1 MVDQAAAAKAENVR
15 VCIMNP
21 SWILGPQLQPGDIT
35 GNGLPWFAKI
45 TRGESMNEQG
55 SSSIIVFISYNFIEP
70 ATLRD
75 TYKDKIETFLCS
87 LELRICDPR
96 FPTTR

>member
-1 MVDQAAAAKAENVR
+1 MVDQATAAKAENVR

-45 TRGESMNEQG
+45 TKGESMNEQASG
-55 SSSIIVFISYNFIEP
+55 SIFFLSRTTFGTFLEL

-75 TYKDKIETFLCS
+75 TYKFIRT
-87 LELRICDPR
+87 
-96 FPTTR
+96 

>member
-1 MVDQAAAAKAENVR
+1 MVDQATAAKAENVR

-45 TRGESMNEQG
+45 TKGESMNEQG
-55 SSSIIVFISYNFIEP
+55 SMFNIFRFISYNFW
-70 ATLRD
+70 
-75 TYKDKIETFLCS
+75 KHF
-87 LELRICDPR
+87 
-96 FPTTR
+96 

>member
-1 MVDQAAAAKAENVR
+1 MNTLQKNEVVDQTAAAKAENVR

-45 TRGESMNEQG
+45 TKGESMNEQG
-55 SSSIIVFISYNFIEP
+55 SISVFFLSLTAFGNFLECHVIK
-70 ATLRD
+70 TKL
-75 TYKDKIETFLCS
+75 THFLCS
-87 LELRICDPR
+87 LKL
-96 FPTTR
+96 

>member
-1 MVDQAAAAKAENVR
+1 MVDQATAAKAENVR

-45 TRGESMNEQG
+45 TKGESMNEQG
-55 SSSIIVFISYNFIEP
+55 SSSIFFSSGTTFIKIFEP

-75 TYKDKIETFLCS
+75 T
-87 LELRICDPR
+87 
-96 FPTTR
+96 

>member
-1 MVDQAAAAKAENVR
+1 MVDQATAAKAENVR

-45 TRGESMNEQG
+45 AKSESMNEQG
-55 SSSIIVFISYNFIEP
+55 RISKKIFISYNIWE
-70 ATLRD
+70 
-75 TYKDKIETFLCS
+75 S
-87 LELRICDPR
+87 S
-96 FPTTR
+96 